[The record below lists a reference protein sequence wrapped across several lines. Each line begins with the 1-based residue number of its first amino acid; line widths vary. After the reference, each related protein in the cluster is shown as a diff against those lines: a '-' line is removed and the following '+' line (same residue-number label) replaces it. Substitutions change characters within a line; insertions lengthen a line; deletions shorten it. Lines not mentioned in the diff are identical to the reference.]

1 MTCSLKVWIAEEKK
15 KKKKQGKKKEGIG
28 LRFMGLVECS
38 ETIVS
43 DSNLF
48 TNKF

>member
-15 KKKKQGKKKEGIG
+15 QQGKKKEGIG
-28 LRFMGLVECS
+28 LCFIGLVECS

-48 TNKF
+48 TNTF